1 MARNQKALD
10 QRGLK
15 TLVLW
20 VIWACICASVFVQ
33 LFQQADIWDYIVY
46 DTSRVTW
53 VILGTFCFGV
63 SVSFVHVAGLTWEW
77 FCAYRLEYQL
87 EKNGLYGAVTKGRQV
102 SNRFI
107 AALQHVHE
115 NGGQVDISELSTVE
129 FSGYIRGARFV
140 SLLGSM
146 MITMGL
152 IGTVLG
158 LTITLTG
165 LNGALENVDSDGMSV
180 LIGLREAMSGMGLA
194 FYTTLLGSIM
204 GGVLLRMFAYIGDNS
219 IEALQDILARS
230 CMVYAAVDLTP
241 SVQRDFRQLD
251 RVVEGMET
259 RLSALTQSLQQSK
272 TAMSDFAEEMQSLKD
287 ATRLKSGDDEVFKAI
302 AVHRHYAKVLRY
314 ELTLQKKLASF
325 KQRLLASMGF
335 QAPAAEKSS
344 VENKPES

>member
-1 MARNQKALD
+1 MARNQQALD

-15 TLVLW
+15 TLALW
-20 VIWACICASVFVQ
+20 LIWSAICVSVFVQ
-33 LFQQADIWDYIVY
+33 LFHQANIWDYIVY

-63 SVSFVHVAGLTWEW
+63 SVSFIHVAGLTWEW
-77 FCAYRLEYQL
+77 FCAYRLQYQL
-87 EKNGLYGAVTKGRQV
+87 EKNGLYGAVTKGPQV

-107 AALQHVHE
+107 SALQHIHE
-115 NGGQVDISELSTVE
+115 NGGQVDLSALSTVE

-140 SLLGSM
+140 SLLGSL

-165 LNGALENVDSDGMSV
+165 LNGALENIDSDTMTV
-180 LIGLREAMSGMGLA
+180 LFGLREAMAGMGLA

-219 IEALQDILARS
+219 IEALQDLLMRS

-251 RVVEGMET
+251 RVVEGMEA
-259 RLSALTQSLQQSK
+259 RLSGLTQSLQQSK
-272 TAMSDFAEEMQSLKD
+272 AAMSDFAEEMQDLKD
-287 ATRLKSGDDEVFKAI
+287 ATRLKASDDDVFKAI

-314 ELTLQKKLASF
+314 ELSLQKKLASF

-335 QAPAAEKSS
+335 QVS
-344 VENKPES
+344 VSKRDEENKSER

>member
-1 MARNQKALD
+1 MPKNQKALD

-15 TLVLW
+15 TLALW
-20 VIWACICASVFVQ
+20 LIWSAVCISIFIQ
-33 LFQQADIWDYIVY
+33 LFHMANIWDYIVY

-53 VILGTFCFGV
+53 VILGTFILGV
-63 SVSFVHVAGLTWEW
+63 FVSFVHVAGLTWEW

-87 EKNGLYGAVTKGRQV
+87 EKKGLYGAVAKGRQV

-107 AALQHVHE
+107 AALQHIHE
-115 NGGQVDISELSTVE
+115 NGGQVELSELSTVE
-129 FSGYIRGARFV
+129 FSGYIRVARFV

-180 LIGLREAMSGMGLA
+180 LIALREAMSGMGLA
-194 FYTTLLGSIM
+194 FYTTLLGSIL
-204 GGVLLRMFAYIGDNS
+204 GGILLRMFAYIGDNS
-219 IEALQDILARS
+219 IEALQDLLTRS

-272 TAMSDFAEEMQSLKD
+272 AAMSDFTEGMQDLKD
-287 ATRLKSGDDEVFKAI
+287 ATRLKSSDDEVFKAI
-302 AVHRHYAKVLRY
+302 AVHRHYAKILRY
-314 ELTLQKKLASF
+314 ELTLQKKLANF
-325 KQRLLASMGF
+325 KQRLLAAMGF
-335 QAPAAEKSS
+335 QVSISKSNQ
-344 VENKPES
+344 ENKSEG

>member
-1 MARNQKALD
+1 VARNQQALD

-20 VIWACICASVFVQ
+20 VIWACVCASVFVQ
-33 LFQQADIWDYIVY
+33 LFHQADIWDYIVY

-63 SVSFVHVAGLTWEW
+63 SVSFVHVAALTWEW
-77 FCAYRLEYQL
+77 FCAYRLQYQL
-87 EKNGLYGAVTKGRQV
+87 EKNGLYGATVKGRQI

-107 AALQHVHE
+107 SSLQYIHQ
-115 NGGQVDISELSTVE
+115 NGGQVDLSALSTVE

-140 SLLGSM
+140 SLLGSL

-165 LNGALENVDSDGMSV
+165 LNGALENVDSDGLSV

-219 IEALQDILARS
+219 IEALQDLLTRS

-259 RLSALTQSLQQSK
+259 RLLTLTQSLQQSK
-272 TAMSDFAEEMQSLKD
+272 AAMSDFAQEMQTLKD
-287 ATRLKSGDDEVFKAI
+287 ATRLKASDDEVFKAI

-314 ELTLQKKLASF
+314 ELNLQKKLASF
-325 KQRLLASMGF
+325 KQRLLASIGF
-335 QAPAAEKSS
+335 PAAVEKSS
-344 VENKPES
+344 VENKPQD

>member
-1 MARNQKALD
+1 VAQNQKALD

-33 LFQQADIWDYIVY
+33 LFHQADIWNYIVY

-53 VILGTFCFGV
+53 VILGTFVFGMF
-63 SVSFVHVAGLTWEW
+63 VSFVHVAGLTWEW
-77 FCAYRLEYQL
+77 FCAYRLQHQL
-87 EKNGLYGAVTKGRQV
+87 EQHGLYGAVAKGRQA

-107 AALQHVHE
+107 AALQYIHE
-115 NGGQVDISELSTVE
+115 NGGQVDLAALSTVE

-140 SLLGSM
+140 SLMGSM

-165 LNGALENVDSDGMSV
+165 LNVALENVDSDGMSV

-219 IEALQDILARS
+219 IEALQDLLTRS

-251 RVVEGMET
+251 RVVEGMEA
-259 RLSALTQSLQQSK
+259 RLSTLTQSLQQSK
-272 TAMSDFAEEMQSLKD
+272 AAMSDFAGEMQALKD
-287 ATRLKSGDDEVFKAI
+287 AGRLKGSDDEVFKTI
-302 AVHRHYAKVLRY
+302 AVHRHYAKILRY

-335 QAPAAEKSS
+335 YEPVEKSS
-344 VENKPES
+344 IKVKPED

>member
-1 MARNQKALD
+1 M
-10 QRGLK
+10 
-15 TLVLW
+15 
-20 VIWACICASVFVQ
+20 
-33 LFQQADIWDYIVY
+33 
-46 DTSRVTW
+46 
-53 VILGTFCFGV
+53 
-63 SVSFVHVAGLTWEW
+63 
-77 FCAYRLEYQL
+77 
-87 EKNGLYGAVTKGRQV
+87 
-102 SNRFI
+102 
-107 AALQHVHE
+107 
-115 NGGQVDISELSTVE
+115 E

-140 SLLGSM
+140 SLLGSL

-165 LNGALENVDSDGMSV
+165 LNGALENVDSDGLSV

-219 IEALQDILARS
+219 IEALQDLLTRS

-251 RVVEGMET
+251 RVVEGMQT
-259 RLSALTQSLQQSK
+259 RLLTLTQSLQQSK
-272 TAMSDFAEEMQSLKD
+272 AAMSDFAQEMQALKD
-287 ATRLKSGDDEVFKAI
+287 ATRLKASDDEVFKAI

-314 ELTLQKKLASF
+314 ELNLQKKLASF

-335 QAPAAEKSS
+335 PVAVEKSS
-344 VENKPES
+344 VENNPKD

>member
-1 MARNQKALD
+1 VSGNQQALD

-20 VIWACICASVFVQ
+20 VIWACLCASVFVK
-33 LFQQADIWDYIVY
+33 LFQQADIWAYIAS

-53 VILGTFCFGV
+53 VILGTFVFGV
-63 SVSFVHVAGLTWEW
+63 LVSFIHVLGLTREW
-77 FCAYRLEYQL
+77 FCAYRLQYQI
-87 EKNGLYGAVTKGRQV
+87 KGKGLYGAIAKGRQA
-102 SNRFI
+102 SSRFI
-107 AALQHVHE
+107 AALQYIHE
-115 NGGQVDISELSTVE
+115 NGGNVDMPALSTVE

-140 SLLGSM
+140 SLLGSL

-194 FYTTLLGSIM
+194 FYTTLLGSIL

-219 IEALQDILARS
+219 IEALQDLLVRS
-230 CMVYAAVDLTP
+230 CMVYAATDLTP
-241 SVQRDFRQLD
+241 SVQRDFIQLD
-251 RVVEGMET
+251 RVVEGMQT
-259 RLSALTQSLQQSK
+259 RLSTLTEALQQSK
-272 TAMSDFAEEMQSLKD
+272 VAMADFGEEMQDLKS
-287 ATRLKSGDDEVFKAI
+287 ATRLNSSDDEVFKAI

-314 ELTLQKKLASF
+314 ELNLQKKLATF
-325 KQRLLASMGF
+325 KQRLLSSMGL
-335 QAPAAEKSS
+335 QVPVGKSTVDKS
-344 VENKPES
+344 EH

>member
-1 MARNQKALD
+1 VARNQQALD

-20 VIWACICASVFVQ
+20 VIWACVCASVFVQ
-33 LFQQADIWDYIVY
+33 LFHQADIWDYIVY

-63 SVSFVHVAGLTWEW
+63 SVSFVHVAALTWEW
-77 FCAYRLEYQL
+77 FCAYRLQYQL
-87 EKNGLYGAVTKGRQV
+87 EKNGLYGATVKGRQI

-107 AALQHVHE
+107 SSLQYIHQ
-115 NGGQVDISELSTVE
+115 NGGQVDLSALSTVE

-140 SLLGSM
+140 SLLGSL

-165 LNGALENVDSDGMSV
+165 LNGALENVDSDGLSV

-219 IEALQDILARS
+219 IEALQDLLTRS

-259 RLSALTQSLQQSK
+259 RLLTLTQSLQQSK
-272 TAMSDFAEEMQSLKD
+272 AAMSDFAQEMQALKD
-287 ATRLKSGDDEVFKAI
+287 ATRLKASDDEVFKAI

-314 ELTLQKKLASF
+314 ELNLQKKLASF

-335 QAPAAEKSS
+335 PAAVEKSS
-344 VENKPES
+344 VENKPQD

>member
-1 MARNQKALD
+1 VARNQQALD

-20 VIWACICASVFVQ
+20 VIWACVCASVFVQ
-33 LFQQADIWDYIVY
+33 LFHQADIWDYIVY

-63 SVSFVHVAGLTWEW
+63 SVSFVHVAALTWEW
-77 FCAYRLEYQL
+77 FCAYRLQYQL
-87 EKNGLYGAVTKGRQV
+87 EKNGLYGATVKGRQI

-107 AALQHVHE
+107 SSLQYIHQ
-115 NGGQVDISELSTVE
+115 NGGQVDLSALSTVE

-140 SLLGSM
+140 SLLGSL

-165 LNGALENVDSDGMSV
+165 LNGALENVDSDGLSV

-219 IEALQDILARS
+219 IEALQDLLTRS

-259 RLSALTQSLQQSK
+259 RLLTLTQSLQQSK
-272 TAMSDFAEEMQSLKD
+272 AAMFDFAQEMQALKD
-287 ATRLKSGDDEVFKAI
+287 ATRLKASDDEVFKAI

-314 ELTLQKKLASF
+314 ELNLQKKLASF

-335 QAPAAEKSS
+335 PAAVEKSS
-344 VENKPES
+344 VENKPQD

>member
-1 MARNQKALD
+1 MTKNQQALD

-15 TLVLW
+15 TLALW
-20 VIWACICASVFVQ
+20 LIWASVCASVFVQ
-33 LFQQADIWDYIVY
+33 LFHQADIWDYVVY

-53 VILGTFCFGV
+53 VIMATFVFGV
-63 SVSFVHVAGLTWEW
+63 LVSLLHVSALTVEW
-77 FCAYRLEYQL
+77 FCVYRLQYQL
-87 EKNGLYGAVTKGRQV
+87 ERKGLYGVQTKGRWLV
-102 SNRFI
+102 SNRLI
-107 AALQHVHE
+107 RSLQYIHRSSAK
-115 NGGQVDISELSTVE
+115 VDLPTLSTLE
-129 FSGYIRGARFV
+129 FSSYIRVARFV
-140 SLLGSM
+140 GLLGSM

-165 LNGALENVDSDGMSV
+165 LNGALENVDSDAMSV

-219 IEALQDILARS
+219 IEALQDTLVRS

-241 SVQRDFRQLD
+241 SVQREYMQLD
-251 RVVEGMET
+251 RVIEGMEL
-259 RLSALTQSLQQSK
+259 RLTSLTQSLHESK
-272 TAMSDFAEEMQSLKD
+272 AAMTSFAEEMQDLKNSSSLT
-287 ATRLKSGDDEVFKAI
+287 ASDDEIFKAI

-314 ELTLQKKLASF
+314 ELSLQKKLSNY

-335 QAPAAEKSS
+335 QVTNQKKKS
-344 VENKPES
+344 ED

>member
-1 MARNQKALD
+1 MKRNQKALD

-15 TLVLW
+15 TLILW
-20 VIWACICASVFVQ
+20 LVWAAVCMSVFVQ
-33 LFQQADIWDYIVY
+33 LFHQADIWDYIVY

-53 VILGTFCFGV
+53 VILGTFVFGV
-63 SVSFVHVAGLTWEW
+63 FVSFIHVAGLTWEW
-77 FCAYRLEYQL
+77 FCAYRLQYQL

-107 AALQHVHE
+107 AALQYVHE
-115 NGGQVDISELSTVE
+115 NGGQVDLSALSTVE

-204 GGVLLRMFAYIGDNS
+204 GGILLRMFAYIGDNS
-219 IEALQDILARS
+219 IEALQDLLTRS
-230 CMVYAAVDLTP
+230 CMVYVAVDLTP

-272 TAMSDFAEEMQSLKD
+272 SAMSDFAEEMQELKG
-287 ATRLKSGDDEVFKAI
+287 ATCLSASDDEVFKAI

-314 ELTLQKKLASF
+314 ELSLQKKLASF

-335 QAPAAEKSS
+335 QAPVDKNTADSKS
-344 VENKPES
+344 ES

>member
-1 MARNQKALD
+1 M
-10 QRGLK
+10 
-15 TLVLW
+15 
-20 VIWACICASVFVQ
+20 CASVFVQ
-33 LFQQADIWDYIVY
+33 LFHQADIWDYIVY

-63 SVSFVHVAGLTWEW
+63 SVSFVHVAALTWEW
-77 FCAYRLEYQL
+77 FCAYRLQYQL
-87 EKNGLYGAVTKGRQV
+87 EKNGLYGATVKGRQI

-107 AALQHVHE
+107 SSLQYIHQ
-115 NGGQVDISELSTVE
+115 NGGQVDLSALSTVE

-140 SLLGSM
+140 SLLGSL

-165 LNGALENVDSDGMSV
+165 LNGALENVDSDGLSV

-219 IEALQDILARS
+219 IEALQDLLTRS

-259 RLSALTQSLQQSK
+259 RLSTLTQSLQQSK
-272 TAMSDFAEEMQSLKD
+272 AAMSDFAQEMQALKD
-287 ATRLKSGDDEVFKAI
+287 ATRLKASDDEVFKAI

-314 ELTLQKKLASF
+314 ELNLQKKLASF

-335 QAPAAEKSS
+335 PVAVEKSS
-344 VENKPES
+344 VENNPKD

>member
-1 MARNQKALD
+1 MALNQKALD

-20 VIWACICASVFVQ
+20 VIWASLCTAVFVQ
-33 LFQQADIWDYIVY
+33 LLQQADIWDYIVY

-53 VILGTFCFGV
+53 VILGTFAFGV
-63 SVSFVHVAGLTWEW
+63 LVSFAHVVGLTFEW
-77 FCAYRLEYQL
+77 FGAYRLQYQI
-87 EKNGLYGAVTKGRQV
+87 EKRGLYGARVRGRLV
-102 SNRFI
+102 SSRLI
-107 AALQHVHE
+107 GALQHVYQS
-115 NGGQVDISELSTVE
+115 GGEVNIEALSTVE
-129 FSGYIRGARFV
+129 FSAYIRGSRFV

-165 LNGALENVDSDGMSV
+165 LNGALENIDSDGMSV

-204 GGVLLRMFAYIGDNS
+204 GGVLLRMFAYIGENS
-219 IEALQDILARS
+219 IEALQDLLLRS
-230 CMVYAAVDLTP
+230 CMVYASVDLTP
-241 SVQRDFRQLD
+241 SPQRDFIQLE
-251 RVVEGMET
+251 RVVEGMQG
-259 RLSALTQSLQQSK
+259 RLSDLTQSLQQSK
-272 TAMSDFAEEMQSLKD
+272 AAMSDFAQEMQSMKNATHLKG
-287 ATRLKSGDDEVFKAI
+287 SDDEVFKAI

-314 ELTLQKKLASF
+314 ELTLQKKLGTF

-335 QAPAAEKSS
+335 QVAAEKSS
-344 VENKPES
+344 VESKPEG

>member
-1 MARNQKALD
+1 VARNQTALD

-15 TLVLW
+15 TLALW
-20 VIWACICASVFVQ
+20 LTWSAVCASVFVQ
-33 LFQQADIWDYIVY
+33 LFHQANIWDYIVY

-53 VILGTFCFGV
+53 VILGTFLFGV
-63 SVSFVHVAGLTWEW
+63 AVSFVHVAGLTWEW
-77 FCAYRLEYQL
+77 FCAYRLQYQL
-87 EKNGLYGAVTKGRQV
+87 EKNGLYGATVKGRQV

-107 AALQHVHE
+107 GALQYIHE
-115 NGGQVDISELSTVE
+115 NGGQVDLSALSTVE

-165 LNGALENVDSDGMSV
+165 LNGALENIDSDTMSV

-219 IEALQDILARS
+219 IEALQDLLVRS

-251 RVVEGMET
+251 SVVEGMET
-259 RLSALTQSLQQSK
+259 RLSTLTESLQQSK
-272 TAMSDFAEEMQSLKD
+272 AAMFDFAQEMQDLKA
-287 ATRLKSGDDEVFKAI
+287 ATRLQDSDDEVFKAI
-302 AVHRHYAKVLRY
+302 AVHRHYAKILRY
-314 ELTLQKKLASF
+314 ELSLQKNLANF

-335 QAPAAEKSS
+335 QVSAQKNS
-344 VENKPES
+344 VENKAKD

>member
-1 MARNQKALD
+1 MPKNQKALD

-15 TLVLW
+15 TLALW
-20 VIWACICASVFVQ
+20 LIWSAVCISIFIQ
-33 LFQQADIWDYIVY
+33 LFHMANIWDYIVY

-53 VILGTFCFGV
+53 VILGTFILGV
-63 SVSFVHVAGLTWEW
+63 FVSFVHVAGLTWEW

-87 EKNGLYGAVTKGRQV
+87 EKKGLYGAVAKGRQV

-107 AALQHVHE
+107 AALQYIHE
-115 NGGQVDISELSTVE
+115 NGGQVELSELSTVE
-129 FSGYIRGARFV
+129 FSGYIRVARFV

-180 LIGLREAMSGMGLA
+180 LIALREAMSGMGLA

-204 GGVLLRMFAYIGDNS
+204 GGILLRMFAYIGDNS
-219 IEALQDILARS
+219 IEALQDLLTRS

-272 TAMSDFAEEMQSLKD
+272 AAMSDFTEGMQDLKD
-287 ATRLKSGDDEVFKAI
+287 ATRLKSSDDEVFKAI
-302 AVHRHYAKVLRY
+302 AVHRHYAKILRY
-314 ELTLQKKLASF
+314 ELTLQKKLANF
-325 KQRLLASMGF
+325 KQRLLAAMGF
-335 QAPAAEKSS
+335 QVSISKSNQ
-344 VENKPES
+344 ENKSEG

>member
-1 MARNQKALD
+1 MAQNQKALD

-20 VIWACICASVFVQ
+20 VIWACICASVFIQ
-33 LFQQADIWDYIVY
+33 LFQQADIWNYIIY

-53 VILGTFCFGV
+53 VILGTFVFGV
-63 SVSFVHVAGLTWEW
+63 FISFVHVAGLTWEW
-77 FCAYRLEYQL
+77 FYAYRLQYQL
-87 EKNGLYGAVTKGRQV
+87 EKHGLYGATAKGRQV
-102 SNRFI
+102 SSRFI
-107 AALQHVHE
+107 SSLQYIHK
-115 NGGQVDISELSTVE
+115 NGGQVDLSALSTVE

-140 SLLGSM
+140 ALLGSL

-165 LNGALENVDSDGMSV
+165 LNGALENVGSDTMSV

-219 IEALQDILARS
+219 IEALQDLLTRT

-251 RVVEGMET
+251 RVVVGMET
-259 RLSALTQSLQQSK
+259 RLSALTQALQQSRV
-272 TAMSDFAEEMQSLKD
+272 AMSDFSEEMQDLKA
-287 ATRLKSGDDEVFKAI
+287 ATRLKASDDEVFKAI

-314 ELTLQKKLASF
+314 ELTLQKKLANF

-335 QAPAAEKSS
+335 SVGVAAQSR
-344 VENKPES
+344 VENKPED

>member
-1 MARNQKALD
+1 MPKNQKALD

-15 TLVLW
+15 TLALW
-20 VIWACICASVFVQ
+20 LIWSAVCISIFIQ
-33 LFQQADIWDYIVY
+33 LFHMANIWDYIVY

-53 VILGTFCFGV
+53 VILGTFILGV
-63 SVSFVHVAGLTWEW
+63 FVSFVHVAGLTWEW

-87 EKNGLYGAVTKGRQV
+87 EKKGLYGAVAKGRQV

-107 AALQHVHE
+107 AALQYIHE
-115 NGGQVDISELSTVE
+115 NGGQVELSELSTVE
-129 FSGYIRGARFV
+129 FSGYIRVARFV

-180 LIGLREAMSGMGLA
+180 LIALREAMSGMGLA
-194 FYTTLLGSIM
+194 FYTTLLGSIL
-204 GGVLLRMFAYIGDNS
+204 GGILLRMFAYIGDNS
-219 IEALQDILARS
+219 IEALQDLLTRS

-272 TAMSDFAEEMQSLKD
+272 AAMSDFTEGMQDLKD
-287 ATRLKSGDDEVFKAI
+287 ATRLKSSDDEVFKAI
-302 AVHRHYAKVLRY
+302 AVHRHYAKILRY
-314 ELTLQKKLASF
+314 ELTLQKKLANF
-325 KQRLLASMGF
+325 KQRLLAAMGF
-335 QAPAAEKSS
+335 QVSISKSNQ
-344 VENKPES
+344 ENKSEG

>member
-1 MARNQKALD
+1 MARNQQALD

-20 VIWACICASVFVQ
+20 VIWACVCASVFVQ
-33 LFQQADIWDYIVY
+33 LFHQADIWDYIVY

-63 SVSFVHVAGLTWEW
+63 SVSFVHVAALTWEW
-77 FCAYRLEYQL
+77 FCAYRLQYQL
-87 EKNGLYGAVTKGRQV
+87 EKNGLYGATVKGRQI

-107 AALQHVHE
+107 SSLQYIHQ
-115 NGGQVDISELSTVE
+115 NGGQVDLSALSTVE

-140 SLLGSM
+140 SLLGSL

-165 LNGALENVDSDGMSV
+165 LNGALENVDSDGLSV

-219 IEALQDILARS
+219 IEALQDLLTRS

-259 RLSALTQSLQQSK
+259 RLSTLTQSLQQSK
-272 TAMSDFAEEMQSLKD
+272 AAMSDFAQEMQALKD
-287 ATRLKSGDDEVFKAI
+287 ATRLKASDDEVFKAI

-314 ELTLQKKLASF
+314 ELNLQKKLASF

-335 QAPAAEKSS
+335 PAAVEKSS
-344 VENKPES
+344 VENKSQD